1 MIPNPT
7 LTTFILLIFG
17 VFASILLTLLPAFYE
32 LKKPKDAGPRRF
44 MNEPPILHS
53 RMVKT
58 MLITN
63 MEEDYRLS
71 KPHLNKILDVIAVL
85 PNLEV

>member
-17 VFASILLTLLPAFYE
+17 VFASILLMLSPAFYE

-44 MNEPPILHS
+44 MNETPTLHS
-53 RMVKT
+53 RMAKT

-71 KPHLNKILDVIAVL
+71 RPPLNKILDVIAVL